1 MPSTWVPIPL
11 VQRRCEKNCCSIE
24 AMPLMICKS
33 LSIHKSQGMT
43 VGQGKPFTKV
53 VVYLPPSG
61 NKCPGLELV
70 AVSRAV
76 ALNDFAVGNT
86 ETELTR
92 QTLSR
97 IGNTNAYK
105 ARKEFLQQ
113 TRARSE
119 PSQEFTKLA
128 ITALDPAALPTR
140 ISAGALYVV
149 TIILAT
155 TTFIPHNKAASA
167 SFAYPPFLNLSFL
180 SATYHRYST
189 FSATLLTQTFARE
202 AVTATTC
209 PPSSHIR
216 PKTSL
221 AVNGDSNQ
229 SMKSKESAIST
240 AAGATGYL
248 NAKDAAS
255 LDAELMSTPGFS
267 LEQLME
273 LAGLAVAEAVYS
285 ISQESVTVFDNDTD
299 NDTTKKHR
307 VLLVCGPGNNGGDGL
322 VAARHLVHFGL
333 QADIVYPKPSSKQHF
348 INLIKQC
355 RDMGIPITDEV
366 PTIDAADNKYDI
378 IVDAIFGF
386 SFDSKSTI
394 REPFASSIGDM
405 IQLQKEYNTPMISV
419 DVPSGWDVDG
429 GDLTGM
435 NFKPDVLISL
445 TAPKLSA
452 KKFRGR
458 HFVGGRFLPP
468 EIAKKYG
475 IQMPSYPGVS
485 QMPPYPGL
493 RHCMEITNEP
503 VRSDEVNE
511 NTDDD
516 EDWAAQYQAYLDEQD
531 ALKEDET
538 VEKTETQGNIE
549 GEDWA
554 VQYAEY
560 CMEKE
565 KEFFETNPLKHE

>member
-1 MPSTWVPIPL
+1 MVPI
-11 VQRRCEKNCCSIE
+11 R
-24 AMPLMICKS
+24 
-33 LSIHKSQGMT
+33 G
-43 VGQGKPFTKV
+43 
-53 VVYLPPSG
+53 
-61 NKCPGLELV
+61 
-70 AVSRAV
+70 
-76 ALNDFAVGNT
+76 
-86 ETELTR
+86 
-92 QTLSR
+92 
-97 IGNTNAYK
+97 
-105 ARKEFLQQ
+105 
-113 TRARSE
+113 
-119 PSQEFTKLA
+119 
-128 ITALDPAALPTR
+128 
-140 ISAGALYVV
+140 
-149 TIILAT
+149 IILAT

-167 SFAYPPFLNLSFL
+167 SFAYSLSLNLSFL
-180 SATYHRYST
+180 SATHRRYST
-189 FSATLLTQTFARE
+189 FSATLLTQTFARD
-202 AVTATTC
+202 AVTTTC
-209 PPSSHIR
+209 QPSSHSR

-221 AVNGDSNQ
+221 AVSRDSNQ
-229 SMKSKESAIST
+229 SMKSTESAIST
-240 AAGATGYL
+240 STTAVATGYL

-299 NDTTKKHR
+299 NDTTTENNKKRR

-333 QADIVYPKPSSKQHF
+333 QADVVYPKPSSRQHF
-348 INLIKQC
+348 VNLIKQC
-355 RDMGIPITDEV
+355 RDMGIPIMNEV

-394 REPFASSIGDM
+394 REPFATSIGDM
-405 IQLQKEYNTPMISV
+405 IQLQKEYNATMISV

-475 IQMPSYPGVS
+475 VQVRKKERGVWS
-485 QMPPYPGL
+485 PML
-493 RHCMEITNEP
+493 LM
-503 VRSDEVNE
+503 
-511 NTDDD
+511 
-516 EDWAAQYQAYLDEQD
+516 
-531 ALKEDET
+531 
-538 VEKTETQGNIE
+538 
-549 GEDWA
+549 
-554 VQYAEY
+554 
-560 CMEKE
+560 
-565 KEFFETNPLKHE
+565 